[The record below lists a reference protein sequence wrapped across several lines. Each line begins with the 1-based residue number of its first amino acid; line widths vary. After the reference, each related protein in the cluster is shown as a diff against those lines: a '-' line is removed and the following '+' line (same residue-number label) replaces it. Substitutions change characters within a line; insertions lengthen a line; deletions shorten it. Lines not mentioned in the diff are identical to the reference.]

1 LNENLEAQGKYEVFQ
16 MLDFELQSHRP
27 LRELVYEE
35 LKHKIL
41 IGNVNPGTRLME
53 IELAE
58 SMGVSRTPI
67 REAIRKLEKEGLVSI
82 EPRRGAYV
90 SDISIKDM
98 VDILEVR
105 EDLEGLAASL
115 AAKRINEDE
124 ANELKRITEKYSE
137 AIESGNTDDIVKYD
151 ELFHKL
157 VVSCSGNRTLMQM
170 VGSVQELALRF
181 RYLYYDDYS
190 RYEDMPDEHIGIM
203 EAIINGD
210 EKKARDEADLHIKRL
225 KDFLLGMNGKFT
237 KK

>member
-1 LNENLEAQGKYEVFQ
+1 

-124 ANELKRITEKYSE
+124 ADELKRITEKYSE
-137 AIESGNTDDIVKYD
+137 AVESESTDDIVKYD
-151 ELFHKL
+151 EMFHKL

-225 KDFLLGMNGKFT
+225 KDFLLGMNGKFST
-237 KK
+237 K